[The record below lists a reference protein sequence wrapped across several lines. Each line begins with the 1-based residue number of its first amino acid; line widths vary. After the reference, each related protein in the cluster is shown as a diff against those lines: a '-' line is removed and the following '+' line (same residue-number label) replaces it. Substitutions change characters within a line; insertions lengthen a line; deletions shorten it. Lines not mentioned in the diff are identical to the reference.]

1 MKSNRLSIRDY
12 FSITLIL
19 FIIAITLVSC
29 NGRGWKVVGTPG
41 ISSGDIGHSSFYVFG
56 GIPYVAYC
64 DHAHGEK
71 LTVIKFNGSN
81 WMNVGEAGF
90 TSQKIRYISI
100 FVYNGIPYVAFANED
115 EERKASVMK
124 FINNRWEYI
133 GSPEFT
139 DGSVVWNLSLYV
151 DNGVP
156 FLAYQDAKYSRKA
169 AVMKYD
175 GQSWQYLKYRDR
187 IPGFSPGAAAYISMS
202 VVNGYPYVIFSDY
215 DQSKKAMVMRWDG
228 IKWSFRGDSNGI
240 SEGEAHNT
248 TITHCPQ
255 GHTFYVAYSD
265 EGLEGKAVVKTFK
278 GTTWVPL
285 GQNEISEDRAAYPC
299 LCLGQY
305 CEQYVAFRD
314 DAHGQK
320 LSVRKIRVE
329 LWEYLGSPGFT
340 SGKAESNIQI
350 QVDNGIPYVVFN
362 DETQG
367 WKPTVMKYVE

>member
-1 MKSNRLSIRDY
+1 MKSDRLSIRNY
-12 FSITLIL
+12 FTITLTL
-19 FIIAITLVSC
+19 LSIAVFLVSC
-29 NGRGWKVVGTPG
+29 NGWEVVGTPG
-41 ISSGDIGHSSFYVFG
+41 ISSGEIGHSSFYVSG

-64 DHAHGEK
+64 DHACGEK
-71 LTVIKFNGSN
+71 LTVRKFNGSN
-81 WMNVGEAGF
+81 WVNVGEAGF
-90 TSQKIRYISI
+90 TSKKIRFISI

-115 EERKASVMK
+115 EEQKASVMK

-151 DNGVP
+151 DKGLP

-175 GQSWQYLKYRDR
+175 GNRWQYLKYRDR

-202 VVNGYPYVIFSDY
+202 VINEYPYVIFADY

-228 IKWSFRGDSNGI
+228 IKWSFRGNPNGI

-255 GHTFYVAYSD
+255 SHNFYVAYRD
-265 EGLEGKAVVKTFK
+265 EGLEGKAVVKRFN

-285 GQNEISEDRAAYPC
+285 GQNEISEARAAHLS

-305 CEQYVAFRD
+305 CEQYVAFQD
-314 DAHGQK
+314 DAHEQK
-320 LSVRKIRVE
+320 LSVRKISVE
-329 LWEYLGSPGFT
+329 EWEYLGSPGFT
-340 SGKAESNIQI
+340 SGIAVSNIQI
-350 QVDNGIPYVVFN
+350 QIDNGIPYVVFR

>member
-1 MKSNRLSIRDY
+1 MKIC
-12 FSITLIL
+12 
-19 FIIAITLVSC
+19 A
-29 NGRGWKVVGTPG
+29 
-41 ISSGDIGHSSFYVFG
+41 
-56 GIPYVAYC
+56 
-64 DHAHGEK
+64 
-71 LTVIKFNGSN
+71 
-81 WMNVGEAGF
+81 
-90 TSQKIRYISI
+90 
-100 FVYNGIPYVAFANED
+100 
-115 EERKASVMK
+115 
-124 FINNRWEYI
+124 
-133 GSPEFT
+133 
-139 DGSVVWNLSLYV
+139 
-151 DNGVP
+151 
-156 FLAYQDAKYSRKA
+156 
-169 AVMKYD
+169 
-175 GQSWQYLKYRDR
+175 
-187 IPGFSPGAAAYISMS
+187 
-202 VVNGYPYVIFSDY
+202 YVIFSDY

-228 IKWSFRGDSNGI
+228 IKWIFRGDSNGI

-265 EGLEGKAVVKTFK
+265 EGLEGKAVVKTFE

-285 GQNEISEDRAAYPC
+285 GQNEISEARVAYPC

-329 LWEYLGSPGFT
+329 GWEYLGSPGFT